1 MKVLYAKDISNM
13 YSKPS
18 DFIAE
23 DERYWGVIN
32 QIANDIKNNCEE
44 KPILLLSGPSGSGKT
59 TTAQRMEAMLDSR
72 GVQTHTISLD
82 CYFTTLSPEEVK
94 KVDLESPERLD
105 KALLEEHLYSL
116 INHK

>member
-1 MKVLYAKDISNM
+1 MK
-13 YSKPS
+13 
-18 DFIAE
+18 
-23 DERYWGVIN
+23 
-32 QIANDIKNNCEE
+32 

-105 KALLEEHLYSL
+105 KALLEEMLFNAYTVRERYTVLSL
-116 INHK
+116 MKEMDLMKEVVPMLVEKYL